1 MHTDRCHARQTNN
14 TGMRVAIL
22 GKIGPPDKEVKEGE
36 ADPFNNMAAD
46 NRQQALRKQ
55 LTRAISRRR
64 NLPTRNSAY
73 RGKGL
78 SRSQSDGSI
87 WPHLLP
93 LTEVGFRFHPCCI
106 NKTFEHLTTL
116 YKANHGARTTSKW
129 DARIPSSRCNISSTT
144 VLVHLRLCH
153 ERNFPLMLKNT
164 TTPAN
169 AERRGVA
176 CVRSRVR
183 RNFEVR
189 NFDFCFSRMDT
200 TRTKRKSNPILIGYA
215 PLETWK
221 LRCAKNPNGH
231 ALIVCWTTQHT
242 IQETKPKFR
251 STC

>member
-55 LTRAISRRR
+55 LTRDISRRR

-106 NKTFEHLTTL
+106 NKH
-116 YKANHGARTTSKW
+116 S
-129 DARIPSSRCNISSTT
+129 NISLRSIRQIMAPVPRVNGMLEYQVVDVTL
-144 VLVHLRLCH
+144 VLLLC
-153 ERNFPLMLKNT
+153 LYT
-164 TTPAN
+164 
-169 AERRGVA
+169 
-176 CVRSRVR
+176 CVFVMNGTSR
-183 RNFEVR
+183 
-189 NFDFCFSRMDT
+189 
-200 TRTKRKSNPILIGYA
+200 
-215 PLETWK
+215 
-221 LRCAKNPNGH
+221 
-231 ALIVCWTTQHT
+231 
-242 IQETKPKFR
+242 
-251 STC
+251 